1 MLPDM
6 FRQLVKDSN
15 ELAGQKD
22 EAIKARDFA
31 LQSDKLLRRQVKNLS
46 EELDRK
52 RRLAMQ
58 AIAAR
63 SGIKGELDTQA
74 KKL

>member
-46 EELDRK
+46 EELETH
-52 RRLAMQ
+52 LLLLFHFLQ
-58 AIAAR
+58 
-63 SGIKGELDTQA
+63 LV
-74 KKL
+74 